1 MIIEILQEDK
11 VNLAGHNF
19 FLQGFIMIPDESVR
33 KSWRKTICLAGQ
45 NCFWVDGWGVIEWVG
60 KKNLL
65 CVVCLC
71 VWLLVCAFNRA
82 GIVYRSAPFSLDRL

>member
-1 MIIEILQEDK
+1 MRILQEDK
-11 VNLAGHNF
+11 VSPAGHNF
-19 FLQGFIMIPDESVR
+19 FLQGFIIIPDKSVR
-33 KSWRKTICLAGQ
+33 NGNKSLEEDSLPCRAEFVSG
-45 NCFWVDGWGVIEWVG
+45 WVVG